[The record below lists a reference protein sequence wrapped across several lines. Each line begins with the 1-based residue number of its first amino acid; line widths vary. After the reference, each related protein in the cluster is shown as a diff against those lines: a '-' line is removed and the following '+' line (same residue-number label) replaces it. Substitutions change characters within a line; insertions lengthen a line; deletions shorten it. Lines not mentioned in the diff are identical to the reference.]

1 MASSMEACTRSWAQQ
16 AMSLAECSGKIGHEL
31 QPVAARRG
39 VKPSVGKSELLDVHH
54 LEARVRD
61 SRRTG
66 ELDHSFRQVDADQ
79 LPVRRDQGGDWL
91 AQGAGAAGKVEDSH
105 PRAEVQQLDDA
116 LPAARLF
123 ARHDAVEPLLVG
135 GSIPAE
141 HRGEELLRF
150 HAFHSCSNHA
160 AARRVSVLVTPA
172 TWMPTGRP
180 LTGAGS
186 TATGWCVVLKGRVKR
201 DSGSRM
207 SLAASMGGATTAV
220 AGTIRASTPSIARSA
235 WSCSRV
241 RSSRACS

>member
-1 MASSMEACTRSWAQQ
+1 
-16 AMSLAECSGKIGHEL
+16 MSLAECSGKIGDEL

-39 VKPSVGKSELLDVHH
+39 VKPCVGKSELLDVHH
-54 LEARVRD
+54 VEARLRV

-66 ELDHSFRQVDADQ
+66 ELDHSFRQVDAAQ
-79 LPVRRDQGGDWL
+79 LSARRDQGGDWL
-91 AQGAGAAGKVEDSH
+91 AQGAGAAGKVEDWN

-116 LPAARLF
+116 LPSARLF

-135 GSIPAE
+135 GGIPAE

-207 SLAASMGGATTAV
+207 SLAVSVCGATTAGAERSPLRGAPRA
-220 AGTIRASTPSIARSA
+220 AGWAMGAWAEPRAVRRGRRS
-235 WSCSRV
+235 RF
-241 RSSRACS
+241 

>member
-1 MASSMEACTRSWAQQ
+1 
-16 AMSLAECSGKIGHEL
+16 MSLAECSGKIGHEL

-39 VKPSVGKSELLDVHH
+39 VKPCVGKSELLDVHH
-54 LEARVRD
+54 LEARARD

-123 ARHDAVEPLLVG
+123 ARHDAVEPPLVG
-135 GSIPAE
+135 GRIPAE

-150 HAFHSCSNHA
+150 HALHSCSNHA
-160 AARRVSVLVTPA
+160 ATRRVSVLVTPA
-172 TWMPTGRP
+172 TWMPTGSP
-180 LTGAGS
+180 LTGAGR

-207 SLAASMGGATTAV
+207 SLAVSIGGAATAV
-220 AGTIRASTPSIARSA
+220 AGRISASKPSIARPA
-235 WSCSRV
+235 ASCSLDL
-241 RSSRACS
+241 SSHACP

>member
-1 MASSMEACTRSWAQQ
+1 
-16 AMSLAECSGKIGHEL
+16 MSLAECSGKIGHEL

-39 VKPSVGKSELLDVHH
+39 VKPSAGKSELLDVHP
-54 LEARVRD
+54 LEARVGD
-61 SRRTG
+61 SHRTG

-79 LPVRRDQGGDWL
+79 LPARRDQGGDWL
-91 AQGAGAAGKVEDSH
+91 AQGARAASKVEDSH

-135 GSIPAE
+135 RSIPAE

-186 TATGWCVVLKGRVKR
+186 TATGWCVVLKGRGKP
-201 DSGSRM
+201 DS
-207 SLAASMGGATTAV
+207 A
-220 AGTIRASTPSIARSA
+220 
-235 WSCSRV
+235 SRV
-241 RSSRACS
+241 SLGASVVGGTAPVARTISPSTSSIPRPA